1 MMVIKKKTMKIYI
14 YKSIFVLTF
23 FATLFTACE
32 DIDIVQLDPNANT
45 IVSLSTDNIVL
56 AEDNADSNA
65 VTVSWTLSDFGF
77 DAAPS
82 YTIMIDVTGG
92 DFSEAQLISAGSNY
106 SLSLIH
112 ISEPTRPY

>member
-1 MMVIKKKTMKIYI
+1 M
-14 YKSIFVLTF
+14 
-23 FATLFTACE
+23 
-32 DIDIVQLDPNANT
+32 
-45 IVSLSTDNIVL
+45 

-106 SLSLIH
+106 SYDFTVAELNNKLLSLGLTPNEEAIVDLK
-112 ISEPTRPY
+112 

>member
-1 MMVIKKKTMKIYI
+1 MMVIKNKTMKKHIN
-14 YKSIFVLTF
+14 KSIFVLAF

-32 DIDIVQLDPNANT
+32 DVDIVQLDPNANT
-45 IVSLSTDNIVL
+45 VVSLSTDNIVL
-56 AEDNADSNA
+56 TEDNAESNA

-92 DFSEAQLISAGSNY
+92 DFQKPN
-106 SLSLIH
+106 
-112 ISEPTRPY
+112 